1 MLMMVTMMV
10 MITTMVIGPTHYCS
24 QDHED
29 QDEGGVNHNEQV
41 ENVPNESD
49 GYNDSERTHLL
60 L

>member
-1 MLMMVTMMV
+1 MTV
-10 MITTMVIGPTHYCS
+10 MRAMTVIGPTHYCS

-41 ENVPNESD
+41 ENVFNESD